1 MSLEKATEKSTS
13 PKRSRLG
20 LLVDRVLALLILLNV
35 GLVVF
40 DLTYVKARP
49 LYLRSHMQLNRSRVT
64 RQEDY
69 VKTVETLEQELK
81 QGGVESQKVETLLLE
96 LRQKSKQILFE
107 DPPFGVKD
115 QHGTLVEIKEKFA
128 SRVGTEDV
136 KMAVQTFWTRE
147 YLASQ
152 GWQNELLFFNREIS
166 FLFLF
171 YEPALSYDFIKG
183 IEPYRNTEA
192 YLRRVAK
199 LKAILE
205 LQGMS
210 DREVEPLLQEL
221 RDRSDE
227 LIESDYFQLYQQS
240 GTMSRLKDRMK
251 EHIYGRE
258 PQSDIKLTKRID
270 FLDTLGVLEYLAPE
284 VFWAEKS
291 SKEAFNS
298 FWTRKNLETEGW
310 QKELAFFEE
319 EIQGLMRQIYYRHIG
334 YDNEYIDRFW
344 LIDLPWVMLFWIA
357 FLLRTGA
364 IARRTQIS
372 WWGAMGQRWYDLFL
386 LQPWVPI
393 LRIITA
399 VIRLERA
406 KLPSMEQIRNRIG
419 LGLIANYAQEITQTV
434 ISRGI
439 DQLQGSVSSGSIKRA
454 ILNRDQKPKRTY
466 IDINDTDEMQ
476 AISSRLLQITT
487 CKVLPEVHADLQA
500 FLEYQVKKA
509 MHQTAI
515 YKQLRRVPLLRRL
528 PNQIADN
535 LVGQISKTIAQG
547 PQKAYIGSQTKIP
560 DPAADELKER
570 LVGNLINTLRSELQ
584 QGDTIEEIE
593 ALLVDWLEEF
603 KINYL
608 QGAYDPALQPSYKPA
623 TKQIMPAKED
633 R

>member
-1 MSLEKATEKSTS
+1 MSLEKSTS
-13 PKRSRLG
+13 PKRSRLS
-20 LLVDRVLALLILLNV
+20 LLADRVMALLILINV

-49 LYLRSHMQLNRSRVT
+49 VYLRAQSYWTRSRQT
-64 RQEDY
+64 SQKDY
-69 VKTVETLEQELK
+69 VKTVAALEQELK
-81 QGGVESQKVETLLLE
+81 KGGLQLPKVEVLLQE
-96 LRQKSKQILFE
+96 LRQKSIQILFE
-107 DPPFGVKD
+107 DPPFEVTDRKGNLARIR
-115 QHGTLVEIKEKFA
+115 QKFA
-128 SRVGTEDV
+128 SSVGTEDAQQ
-136 KMAVQTFWTRE
+136 AVQIFWSRE
-147 YLASQ
+147 YLTAK
-152 GWQNELLFFNREIS
+152 GWQSQLAFFNREIS

-171 YEPALSYDFIKG
+171 NEPALSYDFIKG
-183 IEPYRNTEA
+183 IKPYYETTR
-192 YLRRVAK
+192 YLRTVAK
-199 LKAILE
+199 LKAILAE
-205 LQGMS
+205 QGMS
-210 DREVEPLLQEL
+210 DPEVAPLLQEL
-221 RDRSDE
+221 RDRSKK
-227 LIESDYFQLYQQS
+227 LIDSDYFQISKQT

-251 EHIYGRE
+251 QHIYGRE
-258 PQSDIKLTKRID
+258 PKSEVKLTKRIEL
-270 FLDTLGVLEYLAPE
+270 LDSLGVLEYLAPE

-291 SKEAFNS
+291 SKQAFNS

-310 QKELAFFEE
+310 RKELAFFEQ
-319 EIQGLMRQIYYRHIG
+319 EIQGLMRQMYYRHIG

-344 LIDLPWVMLFWIA
+344 LIDLPWVMLFWLV
-357 FLLRTGA
+357 FLLRTGS
-364 IARRTQIS
+364 IARRTHIS
-372 WWGAMGQRWYDLFL
+372 WWKAMGQRWYDLFL
-386 LQPWVPI
+386 LQPWVPL
-393 LRIITA
+393 LRVITA
-399 VIRLERA
+399 VIRMDRA

-419 LGLIANYAQEITQTV
+419 VGLIANYAQEITQTV

-454 ILNRDQKPKRTY
+454 ILNQDQKPKRTY

-535 LVGQISKTIAQG
+535 LVGQISQAIAQG
-547 PQKAYIGSQTKIP
+547 PQKAYVSSQTKIP

-570 LVGNLINTLRSELQ
+570 LVRNLIDTLRSELQ
-584 QGDTIEEIE
+584 QGDTIDEIE

-608 QGAYDPALQPSYKPA
+608 KGSYDPALQPSYQA
-623 TKQIMPAKED
+623 TTKQIMPAKED
-633 R
+633 D